1 MSWQKVS
8 GRRWERPVTG
18 MEGYFVYTGS
28 ASAAHCDGRHQ
39 YTIFSKLKVDLN
51 INPADVESALK
62 RAWKQL
68 RAEQPQIATTV
79 DGTTMVYEVPDET
92 ALQEWLAS
100 TFVVSPAADAE
111 DLYRNVEPINQVT
124 LDYIPNSSELVLR
137 AQHYTIDGIGTLLLW
152 DRYLTAL
159 ATPAEEVTFGGEN
172 TRLAPSIEEV
182 LKVSEPTPEET
193 EKATAL
199 LMGYATKAPGVGPV
213 SKVGTVPAGRSQNTE
228 MTFPS
233 RTTEAIVKV
242 CKEKGISVT
251 SAVHAAYLH
260 AIIKHANP
268 NGTLSRY
275 VNLGLFNLRPY
286 LPKPYST
293 SEYGA
298 SVYYTPLPLDFDL
311 PTHFWETVHI
321 LDKYYR
327 TTVKD
332 DPEILPLCTYMT
344 RVLSQAIQL
353 PQYQGPIPGDAQVS
367 SLGIV
372 ERYIQHTYGSTVK
385 VLDVKMGV
393 DVVLGMSMFFIYTF
407 YDQLR
412 LVYSFN
418 DGYEEPAH
426 ISMYLEEVQKVLIE
440 ELLA

>member
-1 MSWQKVS
+1 MSWKKVS
-8 GRRWERPVTG
+8 ERRWERPVTG

-28 ASAAHCDGRHQ
+28 VSAAHCDGRHQ
-39 YTIFSKLKVDLN
+39 YTIFSKLKVDLD
-51 INPADVESALK
+51 INPADIEASLK

-68 RAEQPQIATTV
+68 RSEQPQIATTV

-111 DLYRNVEPINQVT
+111 ELYCNVEPIKQVT
-124 LDYIPNSSELVLR
+124 LYYIPNSSELVLR
-137 AQHYTIDGIGTLLLW
+137 AQHYTIDGTGTLLLW
-152 DRYLTAL
+152 DRYLAAL
-159 ATPAEEVTFGGEN
+159 ATPAEEVTFGGEH

-199 LMGYATKAPGVGPV
+199 LMSYATKAPGVGPV
-213 SKVGTVPAGRSQNTE
+213 SKVGTVPAGRSQNAE

-251 SAVHAAYLH
+251 SAVHAAYIQ
-260 AIIKHANP
+260 AIVKHANP

-275 VNLGLFNLRPY
+275 VSLGLFNLRPY
-286 LPKPYST
+286 LPKPYNT
-293 SEYGA
+293 GEYGA
-298 SVYYTPLPLDFDL
+298 SVYYTPLPLDLDL
-311 PTHFWETVHI
+311 PTQFWETAHA

-332 DPEILPLCTYMT
+332 DPEILPLHTHMT

-353 PQYQGPIPGDAQVS
+353 PEYQGPIPGDAQIS

-372 ERYIQHTYGSTVK
+372 ERYVQHTYGSTVK

-393 DVVLGMSMFFIYTF
+393 DIVLGMSMFFIYTF

-418 DGYEEPAH
+418 DGYEEPSH
-426 ISMYLEEVQKVLIE
+426 ISLYLEEVQKVLTE

>member
-1 MSWQKVS
+1 MSWTKVS
-8 GRRWERPVTG
+8 ERRWERPVTG

-28 ASAAHCDGRHQ
+28 VSAAHCDGRHQ
-39 YTIFSKLKVDLN
+39 YTIFSKLKVDLG

-62 RAWKQL
+62 RAWKRL
-68 RAEQPQIATTV
+68 RSEQPQIATTV
-79 DGTTMVYEVPDET
+79 DGTTMVYEVPDEA

-100 TFVVSPAADAE
+100 TFVVSSAADAE
-111 DLYRNVEPINQVT
+111 DLYRNVEPIKQVT
-124 LDYIPNSSELVLR
+124 LYYIPKSSELVLR
-137 AQHYTIDGIGTLLLW
+137 AQHYTIDGTGTLLLW

-159 ATPAEEVTFGGEN
+159 ATPAEEVTFGDEH
-172 TRLAPSIEEV
+172 TRLAPSIEDV
-182 LKVSEPTPEET
+182 LKVSEPTAEET

-199 LMGYATKAPGVGPV
+199 LMSYATKAPGVGPV
-213 SKVGTVPAGRSQNTE
+213 SKVGTVPAGRSQNAE
-228 MTFPS
+228 VTFPT

-251 SAVHAAYLH
+251 SAVHAAYIQ

-275 VNLGLFNLRPY
+275 VSLGLFNLRPY

-293 SEYGA
+293 SEYAA

-311 PTHFWETVHI
+311 PAPFWETAHA

-332 DPEILPLCTYMT
+332 DPEILPLHTHMT
-344 RVLSQAIQL
+344 RILCQASQM
-353 PQYQGPIPGDAQVS
+353 PEYQGLIPGDAQVS

-372 ERYIQHTYGSTVK
+372 ERYVQHRYGNTVK

-426 ISMYLEEVQKVLIE
+426 ISMYLEEVQKILTE